1 MHVAKR
7 NASDKGRKPR
17 ALLSIPRSTSMSFTD
32 YITRR
37 TEFDIFP
44 LEETDLGAAAALHR
58 LRFAASWSDGEIHA
72 LLTQDTVFGFVAR
85 QTNGMFRPAFGGF
98 VLSRAVAGEA
108 EILTIGVDPRFTR
121 SGLGWRLM
129 QAAMREAL
137 VKGPKRSSWK
147 STRRTRPRSGST
159 KARLCEGRRA
169 QGLLSGAARGA
180 YGGACHAA

>member
-1 MHVAKR
+1 
-7 NASDKGRKPR
+7 
-17 ALLSIPRSTSMSFTD
+17 MSFTD

-58 LRFAASWSDGEIHA
+58 QRFAASWSDGEIHA

-137 VKGPKRSSWK
+137 VKGAEALFLEVEETNEAAIGLYKKLGFVKVGERKAYYQARPGE
-147 STRRTRPRSGST
+147 RT
-159 KARLCEGRRA
+159 AALVMRLDLR
-169 QGLLSGAARGA
+169 
-180 YGGACHAA
+180 